1 MRTEIV
7 YEDERLLVVYKPAGL
22 ATESARISQ
31 ADVVS
36 ELKNYLSHGTKIP
49 YLGLAHRL
57 DQPVE
62 GLLAVAKDSK
72 TAAEL
77 TRQLQSGQMKKSYLA
92 VVYLPESMQR
102 ELNAP
107 VELNDFLIKEGGRA
121 RIVTGPTA
129 EGESDRAVGAER
141 DGAKRAAKP
150 SGRSVYDTAA
160 SRGAQKAVLTYRLQ
174 KVQGQIALA
183 RVELETGRFHQIRC
197 QMAVHGMPLLGDLKY
212 GNEESLALSRELQ
225 VKSVA
230 LCADMLTLQHPET
243 GKDLKVTVKPRNE
256 VFRLFGGEI

>member
-92 VVYLPESMQR
+92 VVYLPEAINCG
-102 ELNAP
+102 LNEP
-107 VELNDFLIKEGGRA
+107 VELTDFLLKEGGQA
-121 RIVTGPTA
+121 RIVTGPPA
-129 EGESDRAVGAER
+129 ERESDQMVGVER
-141 DGAKRAAKP
+141 NGAKRAAQP
-150 SGRSVYDTAA
+150 SGRSAYDAVA

-174 KVQGQIALA
+174 KVQGQIALV
-183 RVELETGRFHQIRC
+183 RVELETGRFRQIRC
-197 QMAVHGMPLLGDLKY
+197 QMAAHGMPLLGDLKY
-212 GNEESLALSRELQ
+212 GNEESMALSRELQ
-225 VKSVA
+225 VKSVT
-230 LCADMLTLQHPET
+230 LCADMLTFQHPET
-243 GKDLKVTVKPRNE
+243 GKELKVTVKPRNE
-256 VFRLFGGEI
+256 VFRLLDGEI